1 MFKLNRLKKLVALLG
16 VTILLA
22 TLLAACNETA
32 SPRPVA
38 VPGAKLTQ
46 VRFGAIPAENATRA
60 IENTRPFADALT
72 QEMGI
77 RVDVFVGNN
86 YIAVVEALNSGKID
100 VALLA
105 PFSYVLAS
113 SKYGLEAI
121 AQQIGKGGATSYNSL
136 IITSW
141 RTGIKDLSG
150 IKGKSFAF
158 TDPASTSGYVVPR
171 YFLTKNGINPDSDI
185 RGSFVQSHDA
195 SVLGVL
201 NGRTDV
207 GAVASD
213 VYDRLVT
220 VGQIKPN
227 EIIVLAKSDPIP
239 NSAVVVRKDLNAE
252 DKARIKAAFLAVG
265 TKYPEAMQSITAEG
279 FRDADDSVYNGL
291 RNIAKELN
299 LDLTKIK

>member
-1 MFKLNRLKKLVALLG
+1 MLKINRFKKSIALICLSI
-16 VTILLA
+16 ILA
-22 TLLAACNETA
+22 AVLAACAET
-32 SPRPVA
+32 SPTPGTA
-38 VPGAKLTQ
+38 PGAKLTRL
-46 VRFGAIPAENATRA
+46 RFGAIPAENATRA
-60 IENTRPFADALT
+60 IENTRPFADALA
-72 QEMGI
+72 QEIGVP
-77 RVDVFVGNN
+77 VDVFVGNN
-86 YIAVVEALNSGKID
+86 YVAVVEALNTGKID

-113 SKYGLEAI
+113 GKYGLEAI

-141 RTGIKDLSG
+141 RTGIRDLSG
-150 IKGKSFAF
+150 IRGKSFAF

-171 YFLTKNGINPDSDI
+171 HFLTKQGFNPDSDI
-185 RGSFVQSHDA
+185 RGSFVQTHDA

-220 VGQIKPN
+220 VGTIKPN

-239 NSAVVVRKDLNAE
+239 NSAVVVRKALNEE

-265 TKYPEAMQSITAEG
+265 TKHPEAMQSITA
-279 FRDADDSVYNGL
+279 
-291 RNIAKELN
+291 
-299 LDLTKIK
+299 